1 MLRSL
6 AVLVLVQQ
14 LSSSAAAQDL
24 VFSAEAAVAVEDV
37 GEAGAAAGAE
47 NVAAEEVSGDDGSG
61 PVPELARQD
70 LIPVGTFIRTC
81 DCSTPKT
88 VVRSS
93 SHDMYND
100 MYIHHT
106 CTCGSMEPFRTTAE
120 NNRSQSARK

>member
-6 AVLVLVQQ
+6 AVLALVQQ

-47 NVAAEEVSGDDGSG
+47 NVAAEEVSGDDGPG

-88 VVRSS
+88 VVRCC
-93 SHDMYND
+93 SHQEPQQADMYT
-100 MYIHHT
+100 T
-106 CTCGSMEPFRTTAE
+106 C
-120 NNRSQSARK
+120 